1 MAGYVRQSS
10 ADIIATAVVRA
21 NPLNVEYNALRDAF
35 NASTGHK
42 HDGTAAEGAYVPLIA
57 DSDALNKVVIDT
69 SNNRVGVFVEVASA
83 AVEQIRIQD
92 GAVVPVTNN
101 DIDLGTSSLQFK
113 DLFIDGTA
121 TVDALQVDANA
132 VVTGNLTVNGNATLG
147 NAASDTVTVT
157 ADVAS
162 PLLPSA
168 DDTYDLGAVGS
179 EWRNLYIDGIAN
191 IDALVADTADI
202 NGGTVDG
209 AVIGGAS
216 AAAGTF
222 TSLNASGT
230 STLTTVDING
240 GNIDGTIIGAGS
252 AAAITGTTITGT
264 SLVGPVT
271 GDVTGNA
278 DTATALETARTIG
291 GVSFNGTA
299 NINLPGVNT
308 SGNQD
313 TSGNAATAT
322 ALETARTIGGV
333 SFNGTSDIN
342 LAGVNTTGNQ
352 DTSGNAASATVLQ
365 TARTIAGNSF
375 NGSANI
381 TIAATD
387 LSDTDQS
394 LATSDNVQFA
404 QVTTTGNAIIGGN
417 LTVNG
422 TTTTI
427 NSSNMTVDDQLI
439 ELGNGRSGSASGDA
453 GIVIERGDD
462 ANAFIGFDESADKFT
477 VGTGTFTGASTGDL
491 TITTGTLVANIE
503 GNVTGAVTGNADTAT
518 ALETARTIAGQSF
531 DGTANITIAPTD
543 LTGVNATA
551 TELNIMD
558 GDTSATSTT
567 LADADRVVVNDD
579 GTMKQVALT
588 DFETY
593 FETSLDTLSNVT
605 EVGALNS
612 GSITS
617 GFGAIDVGSSAITTT
632 GTINFGSLA
641 DGSITATGFVD
652 EDNMSSN
659 SATLIPTQQSVKA
672 YVDTV
677 AGTSNNVTGLTATGA
692 ELNTVA
698 DFSDVSVDTSTAI
711 ASNDALLVFDNGNEI
726 GYRDVDL
733 LDTYF
738 SGTTKTLTNKTL
750 TSPVVTGMHLNDSGF
765 TVEGSGA
772 DGNETTVAFTNPTTD
787 RTITF
792 PDATG
797 NVPVFTAAPSAA
809 IADGSS
815 GQFLTT
821 NGSGVLSFATVDAGG
836 ASLQTTEALVNGDLV
851 SLNSTGTV
859 SKVDAGGTLSSG
871 TANQLS
877 QYGPNGQI
885 TAYNTVATDGNGTFV
900 TFYAGQQTFNTAPNL
915 GPYVVAHTV
924 NGTTVTSGTPLL
936 LRNAEVIPYTNVTII
951 YDSAQQKFLAIAPFS
966 DYSQAFLIS
975 VSGTT
980 CTLESTTNLPSK
992 GLRWAGDYDASAGKG
1007 VFLYQLSPNNNV
1019 FVIAST
1025 ISGTSVSFNTP
1036 TAVLTTSNA
1045 IECTSVAYNSTAQKS
1060 VVVYNGNYGNL
1071 YANVVGLSG
1080 TTFTIGSQVTV
1091 HAGAPGGGFTVGL
1104 FPIHGQSSVGINYAS
1119 SVSPLIPKAR
1129 IGSISGTTLTLGTE
1143 VTLGT
1148 ARSDD
1153 NWGFYQ
1159 SGSGKIIFGYG
1170 TSNTNFY
1177 RSATV
1182 SGTTITLGT
1191 EVTFAPL
1198 PQASYSSKR
1207 QSVSRNNSG
1216 PVLMLTKAYGQSRI
1230 YAVALSVSTSNADNF
1245 IGISGETIAANAT
1258 GKINTLSDINT
1269 GQSSLTIG
1277 SKYYLQADGTLGTT
1291 VVADKEVGIA
1301 LSATDL
1307 LITYD
1312 PTASANY
1319 TNSNVDTHLNTSTA
1333 ASGEF
1338 LSWNG
1343 SDYDWAAAGADLYA
1357 ANPVSATDPTA
1368 SGDNAISIGNA
1379 SVASGD
1385 QAVAIGAQGATAS
1398 ATDSIAIGY
1407 SADATATKAIAIGRN
1422 AQATGSFATA
1432 IGGSTYGG
1440 GSTAIG
1446 AGATALG
1453 GSYASGTDSFAAA
1466 IPNNTSSYGA
1476 TGTSSIAIGGLSRAT
1491 SHSSVAIG
1499 YDAVSTGI
1507 GSVALGRNC
1516 NATDH
1521 YATAIGSGNSASQ
1534 NQAAAVFGE
1543 NNTASANNALAI
1555 GGGNNTAS
1563 GTNSIAMGSSST
1575 ASHTNSIALGT
1586 SVQSTATY
1594 QINLGG
1600 TADTVR
1606 ISETYTLPTSDGSAN
1621 QVLTTNGSGA
1631 VTFADAGGGADL
1643 YAANESS
1650 PSGQPSAT
1658 GGNAVAIG
1666 DTATASGNDAIAI
1679 GENSTASGS
1688 KAIALGNGNT
1698 ASATYAFAAGS
1709 NSSNAT
1715 ADSAVG
1721 INGKAGGTLSV
1732 AIGTGGNSMLNDASV
1747 TAGTQGG
1754 AMALA
1759 GAYASG
1765 RGAVGIGNQDSN
1777 GSYGA
1782 LGYASVAIGYNAK
1795 SANSSDYAFGSLT
1808 VASGGY
1814 STALGGGC
1822 SATGS
1827 NSVSI
1832 GKNNTASG
1840 SYSTTAGG
1848 QYSTASGSYSYSS
1861 GHYSTASG
1869 TYSYASGLQSV
1880 SAIYGKN
1887 TYASG
1892 RFAANGDAQ
1901 GSIFILRAD
1910 TTDATATVLT
1920 TNNSTASTDNQI
1932 IAASDT
1938 CITFDGTITAMQ
1950 NGAQAYASWKIEGL
1964 LVNDGGT
1971 TTLAN
1976 SATTVISNGS
1986 SWGMA
1991 LSADNTN
1998 NALAITCTGEASH
2011 NIRWVANIRTTEVT
2025 YA

>member
-1 MAGYVRQSS
+1 MAGYTRQSS

-69 SNNRVGVFVEVASA
+69 SNNRVGVFVEVSSA

-147 NAASDTVTVT
+147 NAASDTVTIT

-179 EWRNLYIDGIAN
+179 EWRNLYIDGTAN

-222 TSLNASGT
+222 TSLTATGT

-299 NINLPGVNT
+299 NINLPGVNA

-333 SFNGTSDIN
+333 SFNGTSNIN

-404 QVTTTGNAIIGGN
+404 QVTTTGNAIVGGD

-453 GIVIERGDD
+453 GIVIERGSD

-518 ALETARTIAGQSF
+518 ALATARTIAGQSF

-567 LADADRVVVNDD
+567 LADADRVVVNDA

-593 FETSLDTLSNVT
+593 METSLDTLSNVT
-605 EVGALNS
+605 TVGALNS

-641 DGSITATGFVD
+641 DGSITITGFVD
-652 EDNMSSN
+652 EDDMSSN
-659 SATLIPTQQSVKA
+659 SATLIPTQQSVEA
-672 YVDTV
+672 RIQAVN
-677 AGTSNNVTGLTATGA
+677 GTANNVTGLNATGA

-698 DFSDVSVDTSTAI
+698 DFSAVSVDTSTAI

-772 DGNETTVAFTNPTTD
+772 DGNETTVAFTNPTAD
-787 RTITF
+787 HTITF
-792 PDATG
+792 PNATG
-797 NVPVFTAAPSAA
+797 NVAVFTAAPAAA
-809 IADGSS
+809 IADGSN
-815 GQFLTT
+815 GQVLTT
-821 NGSGVLSFATVDAGG
+821 NGSGVLSFSDM
-836 ASLQTTEALVNGDLV
+836 AS
-851 SLNSTGTV
+851 
-859 SKVDAGGTLSSG
+859 
-871 TANQLS
+871 
-877 QYGPNGQI
+877 
-885 TAYNTVATDGNGTFV
+885 
-900 TFYAGQQTFNTAPNL
+900 
-915 GPYVVAHTV
+915 
-924 NGTTVTSGTPLL
+924 
-936 LRNAEVIPYTNVTII
+936 
-951 YDSAQQKFLAIAPFS
+951 
-966 DYSQAFLIS
+966 
-975 VSGTT
+975 
-980 CTLESTTNLPSK
+980 
-992 GLRWAGDYDASAGKG
+992 
-1007 VFLYQLSPNNNV
+1007 
-1019 FVIAST
+1019 
-1025 ISGTSVSFNTP
+1025 
-1036 TAVLTTSNA
+1036 
-1045 IECTSVAYNSTAQKS
+1045 
-1060 VVVYNGNYGNL
+1060 
-1071 YANVVGLSG
+1071 
-1080 TTFTIGSQVTV
+1080 
-1091 HAGAPGGGFTVGL
+1091 
-1104 FPIHGQSSVGINYAS
+1104 
-1119 SVSPLIPKAR
+1119 
-1129 IGSISGTTLTLGTE
+1129 
-1143 VTLGT
+1143 
-1148 ARSDD
+1148 
-1153 NWGFYQ
+1153 
-1159 SGSGKIIFGYG
+1159 
-1170 TSNTNFY
+1170 
-1177 RSATV
+1177 
-1182 SGTTITLGT
+1182 
-1191 EVTFAPL
+1191 
-1198 PQASYSSKR
+1198 
-1207 QSVSRNNSG
+1207 
-1216 PVLMLTKAYGQSRI
+1216 
-1230 YAVALSVSTSNADNF
+1230 
-1245 IGISGETIAANAT
+1245 
-1258 GKINTLSDINT
+1258 
-1269 GQSSLTIG
+1269 
-1277 SKYYLQADGTLGTT
+1277 
-1291 VVADKEVGIA
+1291 
-1301 LSATDL
+1301 
-1307 LITYD
+1307 
-1312 PTASANY
+1312 
-1319 TNSNVDTHLNTSTA
+1319 
-1333 ASGEF
+1333 
-1338 LSWNG
+1338 
-1343 SDYDWAAAGADLYA
+1343 GADLYA
-1357 ANPVSATDPTA
+1357 ANPSSATDP
-1368 SGDNAISIGNA
+1368 
-1379 SVASGD
+1379 VASGAN
-1385 QAVAIGAQGATAS
+1385 AVAIGSNTEATGDRSMALIDGANAGGLRGFAVGFS
-1398 ATDSIAIGY
+1398 ATTSGNNSVAIGT
-1407 SADATATKAIAIGRN
+1407 SAVSSGTQAMSFGALTDATGDYSLALGYT
-1422 AQATGSFATA
+1422 AQAITGARATA
-1432 IGGSTYGG
+1432 ISR
-1440 GSTAIG
+1440 A
-1446 AGATALG
+1446 
-1453 GSYASGTDSFAAA
+1453 YASGTDSLAAA
-1466 IPNNTSSYGA
+1466 IASNSSSYGA
-1476 TGTSSIAIGGLSRAT
+1476 SQTSTIAIGYQAK
-1491 SHSSVAIG
+1491 
-1499 YDAVSTGI
+1499 
-1507 GSVALGRNC
+1507 
-1516 NATDH
+1516 
-1521 YATAIGSGNSASQ
+1521 AS
-1534 NQAAAVFGE
+1534 
-1543 NNTASANNALAI
+1543 NT
-1555 GGGNNTAS
+1555 
-1563 GTNSIAMGSSST
+1563 
-1575 ASHTNSIALGT
+1575 
-1586 SVQSTATY
+1586 Y
-1594 QINLGG
+1594 
-1600 TADTVR
+1600 
-1606 ISETYTLPTSDGSAN
+1606 
-1621 QVLTTNGSGA
+1621 
-1631 VTFADAGGGADL
+1631 
-1643 YAANESS
+1643 
-1650 PSGQPSAT
+1650 
-1658 GGNAVAIG
+1658 AVAIG
-1666 DTATASGNDAIAI
+1666 RTAIAQGDTSLALGEAQASG
-1679 GENSTASGS
+1679 
-1688 KAIALGNGNT
+1688 
-1698 ASATYAFAAGS
+1698 
-1709 NSSNAT
+1709 
-1715 ADSAVG
+1715 VR
-1721 INGKAGGTLSV
+1721 SV
-1732 AIGTGGNSMLNDASV
+1732 AIGTTTSSGKGATGTYAIAIGYNSAS
-1747 TAGTQGG
+1747 TGT
-1754 AMALA
+1754 
-1759 GAYASG
+1759 
-1765 RGAVGIGNQDSN
+1765 
-1777 GSYGA
+1777 GSVC
-1782 LGYASVAIGYNAK
+1782 LGPENTSSSQYSVAIGR
-1795 SANSSDYAFGSLT
+1795 S
-1808 VASGGY
+1808 
-1814 STALGGGC
+1814 
-1822 SATGS
+1822 
-1827 NSVSI
+1827 
-1832 GKNNTASG
+1832 NTASG
-1840 SYSTTAGG
+1840 NYAAVIGSRD
-1848 QYSTASGSYSYSS
+1848 STASADNSF
-1861 GHYSTASG
+1861 ASG
-1869 TYSYASGLQSV
+1869 QEAKATIRGQKVHASGQ
-1880 SAIYGKN
+1880 
-1887 TYASG
+1887 
-1892 RFAANGDAQ
+1892 FAAKGDAQ
-1901 GSIFILRAD
+1901 GSMFILRAD

-1932 IAASDT
+1932 VAASDT

-1950 NGAQAYASWKIEGL
+1950 NGAQAYASWRIEGL

-1976 SATTVISNGS
+1976 SATTVIQNLS